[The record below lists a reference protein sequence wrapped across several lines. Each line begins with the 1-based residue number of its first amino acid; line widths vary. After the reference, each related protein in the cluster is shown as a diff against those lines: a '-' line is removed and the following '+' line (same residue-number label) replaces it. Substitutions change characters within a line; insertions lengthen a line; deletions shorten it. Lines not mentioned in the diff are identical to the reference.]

1 MMIDARASQ
10 DPSIRMKGI
19 PSLYNEDRVSS
30 SVGKVKPTRKRMI
43 PQNNLKYLVL
53 LEPEALAGPVTRA
66 SY

>member
-1 MMIDARASQ
+1 
-10 DPSIRMKGI
+10 MKGI
-19 PSLYNEDRVSS
+19 LLLYNEDRVSGS
-30 SVGKVKPTRKRMI
+30 AGKVKSARKRLI